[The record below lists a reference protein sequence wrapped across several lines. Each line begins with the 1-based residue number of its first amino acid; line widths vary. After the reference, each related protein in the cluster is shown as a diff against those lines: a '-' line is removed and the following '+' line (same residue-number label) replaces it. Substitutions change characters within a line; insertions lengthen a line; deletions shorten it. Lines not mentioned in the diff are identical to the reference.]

1 MNRDKT
7 KTAVVVNENDRLLGV
22 VNRSKFFEFPDEYR
36 KSVKL
41 DSVMIKDP
49 FFAYTIDSLHDA
61 LVKLSSNELQEM
73 PVLSNEDKRG
83 LGMVTISDLV
93 KLYDKEVEKILE
105 IRKDNGLRLP
115 SEGDMQSSNEGINRN
130 KKK

>member
-7 KTAVVVNENDRLLGV
+7 KTAVVVDENDRLLGV

-49 FFAYTIDSLHDA
+49 FFAYITDSLHTLLLDSH
-61 LVKLSSNELQEM
+61 LTSCKKCLSCPM
-73 PVLSNEDKRG
+73 
-83 LGMVTISDLV
+83 
-93 KLYDKEVEKILE
+93 KITDYLE
-105 IRKDNGLRLP
+105 
-115 SEGDMQSSNEGINRN
+115 
-130 KKK
+130 

>member
-1 MNRDKT
+1 MFRKSVTRLSSDNSIDEALQAMNRDKT

-49 FFAYTIDSLHDA
+49 FFAYTTDSLHSLLLDSH
-61 LVKLSSNELQEM
+61 LMSS
-73 PVLSNEDKRG
+73 K
-83 LGMVTISDLV
+83 
-93 KLYDKEVEKILE
+93 KCLYCPMKITEYLE
-105 IRKDNGLRLP
+105 WLLF
-115 SEGDMQSSNEGINRN
+115 QT
-130 KKK
+130 